1 MGDRNM
7 FGDSV
12 RAKNPWALGTGPGK
26 IAALAGPTGPQ
37 KQKAYRLEVLRSSR
51 DAARVPSI
59 WEKLNRDFGFH
70 VCLCGRRLRFRK
82 DNFHRAPNVRAGCVA
97 AKAV

>member
-1 MGDRNM
+1 MGDQNI

-12 RAKNPWALGTGPGK
+12 GAKNPWALGTGPDK

-51 DAARVPSI
+51 
-59 WEKLNRDFGFH
+59 
-70 VCLCGRRLRFRK
+70 
-82 DNFHRAPNVRAGCVA
+82 VA
-97 AKAV
+97 ASGGVKWKK